1 MSLKH
6 NGSLAY
12 ADIYVPY
19 LYILKQCV
27 LTVLLAI
34 FESLKE
40 RAMWLTSL
48 NNVPPLINTT
58 VILHAH
64 AGQPE

>member
-6 NGSLAY
+6 NGSLTY

-19 LYILKQCV
+19 LYILKQCM

-40 RAMWLTSL
+40 RAMWLMNEYSILVLSL
-48 NNVPPLINTT
+48 F
-58 VILHAH
+58 
-64 AGQPE
+64 